1 MSCGKVGAMID
12 QVKSLWLSVAVMMV
26 ASCGGASPLG
36 NDATTDADPDNP
48 DGATSGDSNPTT
60 PDADWQPIATDA
72 KLYTSDGTMYAVTE
86 VGAAIDHAL
95 LNQADNVILYVHGR
109 ACGGGGEP
117 MKSLGDA
124 IPKMEAGYS
133 AAVVMLVWPGA
144 DDGCPLGFPEAKA
157 RASGGGITQT
167 LRSFAAYKAQGHGA
181 GVKFT
186 FITHSMGSLVMEA
199 SALAHGTDGLPANL
213 FDNIIINSG
222 ASAAA
227 DHAMWAKTLT
237 FAPVAFITVNDGDNV
252 LRAAGNGRLGRS
264 VDGAT
269 LTSRITYV
277 DFTANNVNHAYYL
290 PGGQKGAGMKAFY
303 QTIMNGLPFSFTG
316 AAGVGTHEQRNG
328 ATIYHFNGQ

>member
-1 MSCGKVGAMID
+1 MLAP
-12 QVKSLWLSVAVMMV
+12 VKSRWLSVAAVL
-26 ASCGGASPLG
+26 AACGGEPSSGLDSPSS
-36 NDATTDADPDNP
+36 DAD
-48 DGATSGDSNPTT
+48 STT
-60 PDADWQPIATDA
+60 PADANWPPIATDA
-72 KLYTSDGTMYAVTE
+72 KLYTSDGQAYAVTE

-95 LNQADNVILYVHGR
+95 RNQADNVILYVHGR

-117 MKSLGDA
+117 MKSLGEA
-124 IPKMEAGYS
+124 IPNMEAGYS

-144 DDGCPLGFPEAKA
+144 DDSCPLGFPEAKA

-186 FITHSMGSLVMEA
+186 FITHSMGSLVLEA
-199 SALAHGTDGLPANL
+199 SALANGSAGLPTNL

-227 DHAMWAKTLT
+227 DHAMWANALT
-237 FAPVAFITVNDGDNV
+237 FAPVAFVTVNDGDNV
-252 LRAAGNGRLGRS
+252 LRLAGNGRLGRS

-269 LTSRITYV
+269 LAPRITYV

-290 PGGQKGAGMKAFY
+290 PSGQKGDGMKVFY
-303 QTIMNGLPFSFTG
+303 QTVMNGKPFVFAG
-316 AAGVGTHEQRNG
+316 AAGVGTQEQRNG